1 MSEAVRGHHQLDE
14 LLQTYCPTK
23 TIVLRGIPTNATR
36 ESLRAHIVANTHKEE
51 GEGYTFKE
59 RNGTALVGLKAQCC
73 NIVVLVAMCVDVL
86 SQV

>member
-1 MSEAVRGHHQLDE
+1 MDE

-23 TIVLRGIPTNATR
+23 TIVLRGIPTNTTHG
-36 ESLRAHIVANTHKEE
+36 SLLAHIAANTHKEE

-59 RNGTALVGLKAQCC
+59 RNGAALVGLQAHCECC
-73 NIVVLVAMCVDVL
+73 NIIVRVAMCVAVL